1 MRTTTPFS
9 ALALAAFL
17 ALGACTGDAA
27 PGSETQ
33 EGDAAVQGAGAT
45 PDRGAASAARDTTP
59 HRPGTGT
66 GQEP

>member
-1 MRTTTPFS
+1 MRTTTPIS

-17 ALGACTGDAA
+17 ALAACTGDAA

-33 EGDAAVQGAGAT
+33 GGDPAVQGAGAT
-45 PDRGAASAARDTTP
+45 PDRGGASAARDTTP
-59 HRPGTGT
+59 HRPGTAT